1 MSAEL
6 FDLETV
12 AMLSPRLAWLKRH
25 RIHTVQYPVFDGSTE
40 NPETGEPLLP
50 WIAYLERV
58 RGELPGPRNTATG
71 HTQDEAITALAVK
84 FSLPL
89 WNEEPAR

>member
-12 AMLSPRLAWLKRH
+12 AMLSPRLAWLKKH
-25 RIHTVQYPVFDGSTE
+25 RIHTAHYPIFDGTQES
-40 NPETGEPLLP
+40 PETGELLFP
-50 WIAYLERV
+50 WIAWIERV
-58 RGELPGPRNTATG
+58 RDELPGPRNTATG
-71 HTQDEAITALAVK
+71 HTQDEAVTALAVK

-89 WNEEPAR
+89 WNEEAGA